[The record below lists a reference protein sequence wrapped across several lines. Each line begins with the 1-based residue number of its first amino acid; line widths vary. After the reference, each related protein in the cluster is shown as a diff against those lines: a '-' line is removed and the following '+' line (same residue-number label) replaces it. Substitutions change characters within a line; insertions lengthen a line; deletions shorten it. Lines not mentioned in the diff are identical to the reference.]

1 MAIYLLLVNS
11 KNCSSK
17 LFFLFT
23 KCSKTIFCSNKY
35 EFNSLE
41 YKNQIIFIKVNGNI
55 NDEEVMIHDMLWG
68 TYVDNI
74 LIYEFYSKKD
84 WSDYIK
90 NTIADIFKDYI
101 GNNCVVDKKNYLRFD
116 FYPYTLE
123 NLRKINFAE
132 KALIEE
138 YGEDRI
144 SKQENFIFFNCE

>member
-1 MAIYLLLVNS
+1 M
-11 KNCSSK
+11 SSK
-17 LFFLFT
+17 IEKEEKKYSFSGESIDSF
-23 KCSKTIFCSNKY
+23 SYKY
-35 EFNSLE
+35 EFNSFG

-74 LIYEFYSKKD
+74 LIYEFYSTKD

-123 NLRKINFAE
+123 NLRKINSAE

-144 SKQENFIFFNCE
+144 SKQENVIFFNCE